1 MSLMLL
7 SILGP
12 LEDVLRSL
20 LYGIHRIT
28 GFSWAWSIIALTVVV
43 RLAILPLAIVQMRS
57 MRGMQKIAPEL
68 QKLK

>member
-7 SILGP
+7 NILGP

-20 LYGIHRIT
+20 LNGIHRIT
-28 GFSWAWSIIALTVVV
+28 GLSWAWSIIALTVVV

-57 MRGMQKIAPEL
+57 MRGMQ
-68 QKLK
+68 